1 MEFPA
6 ASRFGRPLP
15 KRGSSGWEPANT
27 LDASLSAISRN
38 AAERIATAT
47 LTVETPEE
55 GCFLMR
61 YAIYRRYPLG
71 LLPVCAMHGALPDA
85 NQGANNRPGAPTR
98 TDPEA
103 LPGP

>member
-1 MEFPA
+1 MQ
-6 ASRFGRPLP
+6 PLCVSL
-15 KRGSSGWEPANT
+15 RMGAGGLNT

-38 AAERIATAT
+38 AAELIATAT

-98 TDPEA
+98 TDPQA